1 MRHRWPIIRIIPHM
15 DTTVSFDVVP
25 LKQHKVTA
33 QSRGMFELVAVSVQA
48 IEQTNSCDALS
59 G

>member
-1 MRHRWPIIRIIPHM
+1 M